1 MNGFLPI
8 NKQDMLDR
16 GWDYVDFVYIT
27 GDSYVD
33 HPSFGASI
41 ITRVQKGKRQKCRH
55 NYGGIC
61 STDDRNGH
69 NVECGQASGAD
80 S

>member
-33 HPSFGASI
+33 HQSL
-41 ITRVQKGKRQKCRH
+41 Q
-55 NYGGIC
+55 
-61 STDDRNGH
+61 
-69 NVECGQASGAD
+69 ECLKARAIKWLC
-80 S
+80 